1 MIYNTDMQTFY
12 YLDQLCDYL
21 LFWRREINFGQGE
34 RHYRLEESNPEFH
47 FFAKCPEEILDVDV
61 HRIYGG
67 ELHQVNTMSHIPR
80 RFFYTK
86 TKIDDEELEASLS
99 AHGFIIKDDL
109 YVHKYMIA
117 FKYKEGIIFAS
128 KNCRKYLEIS

>member
-1 MIYNTDMQTFY
+1 MPTFY
-12 YLDQLCDYL
+12 YLDQLGDYL
-21 LFWRREINFGQGE
+21 LFWKREIKFGQRE
-34 RHYRLEESNPEFH
+34 RHYRLEESNPEFQ

-61 HRIYGG
+61 HHIYGG
-67 ELHQVNTMSHIPR
+67 ELHQVDTISNIPR

-86 TKIDDEELEASLS
+86 QKIGDEELDASLT

-117 FKYKEGIIFAS
+117 FKYQEGIIFTS